1 MMSGAAPV
9 AQNPAHEKVNAVGVR
24 SELTDT
30 TAGAHPGFG
39 FSLRASA
46 GVAGPISVPLHH
58 GWGGWGW
65 RRAAPGGLG
74 LTRVAANHGLKGRS
88 WRWRHKSFKSK
99 YSILTAA
106 AARMLFFFIPENNF
120 RPRKTRWR
128 RYPGRREAA
137 ATLVF
142 GFLLSVPTCTPTC
155 TPTSTFHPTPL
166 PQPQGF
172 SDAVSVALVP
182 DTSPPWTTWKSTSP
196 TRARRASCISWT
208 ST

>member
-74 LTRVAANHGLKGRS
+74 LTRVAANHGLKERS

-106 AARMLFFFIPENNF
+106 AARMLFFLF
-120 RPRKTRWR
+120 RKTTSD
-128 RYPGRREAA
+128 PGKHAGGDTRDAA
-137 ATLVF
+137 RLRQRSC
-142 GFLLSVPTCTPTC
+142 LDSCCLCCSCTPTC
-155 TPTSTFHPTPL
+155 TPTSPFHPTPL